1 MQYMDRTFVKNFH
14 RTPVYARGMEIWTE
28 EVIRN
33 NDVGDRLLSIFLE
46 QA

>member
-1 MQYMDRTFVKNFH
+1 MKNFH

-28 EVIRN
+28 EVIRD
-33 NDVGDRLLSIFLE
+33 NDVGARLLSIFLE